1 LRQRKEDAILDNR
14 YSIFAREM
22 ECSLVAA
29 ETVSFR
35 PNWIRYF
42 ENEAPRN
49 MQCVLVI
56 DPVPP
61 PSEAASPKALAR
73 RDFEAISVIGRSQGE
88 YYLLDYKLSRGH
100 DPNWT
105 VATMFEL
112 GLRYRI
118 MRVVVET
125 VAYQKVLKWL
135 LEKEMARKGIYFAIT
150 DTKSD
155 RRPKFVR
162 IVTSLS
168 GPASQG
174 HLWCRKEH
182 TDFVHQFQSY
192 GPGYKGH
199 DDLLETVSIGVSEL
213 TNPYLELGTAEYEE
227 MFPIEKL
234 PIAHASCP

>member
-1 LRQRKEDAILDNR
+1 MDNR

-22 ECSLVAA
+22 ECKLVAA
-29 ETVSFR
+29 ESVSFR
-35 PNWIRYF
+35 PNWLRYYEP
-42 ENEAPRN
+42 ENLPRG
-49 MQCVLVI
+49 MQNVLVI

-61 PSEAASPKALAR
+61 PSETASSKALAR
-73 RDFEAISVIGRSQGE
+73 GDFEAISVIGRAQGE
-88 YYLLDYKLSRGH
+88 YYLIDYKLNRGH

-112 GLRYRI
+112 GLKYRV

-135 LEKEMARKGIYFAIT
+135 LEKEMARKGIYFAT
-150 DTKSD
+150 KDTKND

-168 GPASQG
+168 GVSSQG

-182 TDFVHQFQSY
+182 SEFIMQFQSY
-192 GPGYKGH
+192 GPGYRGH
-199 DDLLETVSIGVSEL
+199 DDLLETVAVGVSEL
-213 TNPYLELGTAEYEE
+213 TNPYLELGASEYEE
-227 MFPIEKL
+227 VFPLESL
-234 PIAHASCP
+234 PINHAACP